1 MKLSITRVTL
11 LFILFIGSLTILIQF
26 YNREEYTL
34 INDFN
39 LNKYQYDKE
48 FVLQINDSIYQKEN
62 KNEYDKI
69 IHGLL
74 NTHKNYDVKFQKD
87 IKLVSLT
94 SPFLKVELFYTLNG
108 SLIFKNINITTTN
121 KYYCED

>member
-94 SPFLKVELFYTLNG
+94 SPFLKVELFYALNG